1 MEVKEKGED
10 GEECVR
16 ACVCSMRVSGADQSA
31 QLLGYRSSSDDD
43 DRMKGEKRGGCA
55 RCTEGLWMQRWNI
68 SVLAQASGCA
78 RRTTADLVQIGP
90 STSACPPL
98 HVHEHQEHAQ
108 HCIVGRGPERR
119 RRPC

>member
-55 RCTEGLWMQRWNI
+55 RSTEGC
-68 SVLAQASGCA
+68 GCSDGTFQFSL
-78 RRTTADLVQIGP
+78 RRQGAPEGP
-90 STSACPPL
+90 PQTWSRLGPRHLHAPL
-98 HVHEHQEHAQ
+98 HVHELQEHVQ
-108 HCIVGRGPERR
+108 HCTVGRGPERR